1 MKKSFFI
8 ILMLCFS
15 MLSVW
20 ADSDVILASGQE
32 QPWEMRYQFFENW
45 EEAVDPVD
53 SNGNDWYSPA
63 FDDSDWPVIKG
74 PLSDDNWTKDY
85 SCFYLRKTFVMD
97 PLTDGTYV
105 LSMGVDD
112 YAKVYLNGTFIGE
125 AGGQHDFYFPS
136 SSLVVG
142 ENVLCMVIDDRGGM
156 TRSLDYEIRYVG
168 FEREGVIFRI
178 IDSENKYVEVTRS
191 NYSGDVV
198 IPDQVEYDGE
208 TYQVRAI
215 GEFAFAGSSIQ
226 SVTIPGSV
234 KIIEGYA
241 FHECRELSS
250 INISEGVEEIRSF
263 AFYGCSELE
272 SVSFPQTL
280 TKLGE
285 GVFRGN
291 EKLKTVVIPK
301 SVIDCSGVPIWGAP
315 NLESIVVE
323 EGNPVYDSRNN
334 CNAIIETATNTL
346 VNGCKATIIPD
357 DIATIGVHAFVGHGE
372 LKDISIPNSVKT
384 ICHRSFW
391 DTGITT
397 LTLPKSVETIDHQAF
412 FCQSLRELIVLRED
426 PAVITTGDICGENV
440 ILRVP
445 TGCREA
451 YENAEFWQNFM
462 AIVEDRDMI
471 QHVGQSWEARYNSVE
486 NWEEAEDPIDANGN
500 QWYSLDFDDAAWPI
514 LTGPMANA
522 ANNTIPDANYDWDG
536 TSSAYYLRRVFNLE
550 EVKEGYYQFC
560 ARHDDAVKVYMNG
573 TYLYENQNSGSSYYV
588 FSSDLLAAGENVLSI
603 YVDNRG
609 GGDCYLDYGLYYTG
623 SRPARFV
630 DEQGVHYKRKGTSY
644 VISAQGNFGDVN
656 ASSLVIPNELFGYPV
671 SEIEYTHDND
681 RLNEVVTS
689 LSIPASLQVIPGHTR
704 FYNLMNLKDIMV
716 DENNPIYDSRN
727 NCNAVV
733 ERNTNTLVLGA
744 INTVIPES
752 VTTIGEAAF
761 RYRNIEKIII
771 PDNIVNI
778 DLCAF
783 YECDKLN
790 SVILPEHLVSI
801 GQNAFSYCDVLKSIS
816 IPQSVNS
823 IGVEAFIGC
832 DSLTSVRVGMVTPIS
847 IPANAFTNRRNV
859 VLYVPVGSK
868 AAYEAADYWKDF
880 KEIIE
885 VRETDQTGNTL
896 SATIPSLLTGKESSM
911 SINLKNED
919 DIIMTEFNL
928 QLPDGISIA
937 DDEDGYPDV
946 TINISRDNRHS
957 IEVAKNSDGSYHF
970 LCYSSRNNA
979 FIGTEGELFNVK
991 LTCDENMAAGSYQGV
1006 IKDILMSD
1014 ADRNE
1019 LTQSDVTFDITV
1031 MDVAPGDANGDGKLN
1046 GLDIVYLVDYIMGR
1060 PSDNFYVAAA
1070 DLTGD
1075 SKVNGMDLVELVSL
1089 VMSQGTSNA
1098 PARRAMMASQRN
1110 SGLECSLQPVAAG
1123 ENALTVASD
1132 QSFILAQ
1139 CVVECV
1145 EGQSLVDVTTD
1156 MRHVA
1161 TWKPLGDNRYA
1172 VLVYSTG
1179 NASFNDNDNL
1189 FGITLSGDGDLNV
1202 NNLLLV
1208 DTDRQEHWVGSVSG
1222 AVTDG
1227 IDIMRE
1233 QNSSEVVYDL
1243 QGRKVKSMQKGV
1255 YIVNSKKV
1263 VKE

>member
-8 ILMLCFS
+8 FLMLCLS
-15 MLSVW
+15 MLSAW
-20 ADSDVILASGQE
+20 ADGDVVLASGQE

-45 EEAVDPVD
+45 EEAVDSVD
-53 SNGNDWYSPA
+53 SNGNEWYSPA
-63 FDDSDWPVIKG
+63 FDDSDWPVITG
-74 PLSDDNWTKDY
+74 PLSDINWVQDY
-85 SCFYLRKTFVMD
+85 SCFYLRRTFVID
-97 PLTDGTYV
+97 NLIDGTYV
-105 LSMGVDD
+105 LSMTVDD

-191 NYSGDVV
+191 NNYSGDVV
-198 IPDQVEYDGE
+198 IPEQAEYDGE

-301 SVIDCSGVPIWGAP
+301 SVIDCSGVPIWGAA

-346 VNGCKATIIPD
+346 VNGCKTTTIPD
-357 DIATIGVHAFVGHGE
+357 NIEAIGTHAFVEHSQ
-372 LKDISIPNSVKT
+372 LKEITIPNSVKR
-384 ICHRSFW
+384 IGHRAFW
-391 DTGITT
+391 WTGITSIT
-397 LTLPKSVETIDHQAF
+397 IPTGVEEIESEAI
-412 FCQSLRELIVLRED
+412 CPWKNLKEIVVLWEN
-426 PAVITTGDICGENV
+426 PIIATGRIGDENA

-445 TGCREA
+445 AGCCEA

-500 QWYSLDFDDAAWPI
+500 QWYSLDFDDADWPI

-536 TSSAYYLRRVFNLE
+536 TSSAYYLRRVFNMD

-560 ARHDDAVKVYMNG
+560 ARHDDAVKVYMNS
-573 TYLYENQNSGSSYYV
+573 TYLYENQNCGSSYYV

-609 GGDCYLDYGLYYTG
+609 GGDCYLDYGLYYIG

-630 DEQGVHYKRKGTSY
+630 DEQGVHYKRKGMTY
-644 VISAQGNFGDVN
+644 HVTEGDNFQNVTTTTI
-656 ASSLVIPNELFGYPV
+656 VIPEELHGLPV
-671 SEIEYTHDND
+671 TEIEASMGKPGNGDIVESMS
-681 RLNEVVTS
+681 LPTS
-689 LSIPASLQVIPGHTR
+689 LKFLHGASP
-704 FYNLMNLKDIMV
+704 MNKLGKLSYITV
-716 DENNPIYDSRN
+716 AEGNPIYDSRE
-727 NCNAVV
+727 NCNAVI
-733 ERNTNTLVLGA
+733 ETSTNTLVIGTL
-744 INTVIPES
+744 NTVIPPS
-752 VTTIGEAAF
+752 VTTIGAAAF
-761 RYRNIEKIII
+761 DGRMLDSFVI
-771 PDNIVNI
+771 PDNITVI
-778 DLCAF
+778 DMFAF
-783 YECDKLN
+783 YCCEDLKSIRLSDN
-790 SVILPEHLVSI
+790 LTTIGWRAFYGSGLVSI
-801 GQNAFSYCDVLKSIS
+801 D
-816 IPQSVNS
+816 IPATVNS
-823 IGVEAFIGC
+823 IADEAFVC
-832 DSLTSVRVGMVTPIS
+832 DSLRMVRVRSS
-847 IPANAFTNRRNV
+847 IPIVIPESAFTNRRNAT
-859 VLYVPVGSK
+859 LYVPVGSK
-868 AAYEAADYWKDF
+868 AAYESADYWKEF
-880 KEIIE
+880 KRIIE
-885 VRETDQTGNTL
+885 VRESDQTDNIL
-896 SATIPSLLTGKESSM
+896 SATIPSLLTGKVSSM
-911 SINLKNED
+911 SLNLNNEN

-1075 SKVNGMDLVELVSL
+1075 GKVNGMDLVELVSL
-1089 VMSQGTSNA
+1089 VMSQGNNNA
-1098 PARRAMMASQRN
+1098 PARKAQPSSQG
-1110 SGLECSLQPVAAG
+1110 STGLECSLQPVAAG
-1123 ENALTVASD
+1123 ENVLAVASD

-1139 CVVECV
+1139 CVVESLD
-1145 EGQSLVDVTTD
+1145 GQSLVDVSTD
-1156 MRHVA
+1156 MHHVA
-1161 TWKPLGDNRYA
+1161 TWKPLSDNRYA

-1179 NASFNDNDNL
+1179 NAAFNDNDDL
-1189 FGITLSGDGDLNV
+1189 FRITLSGDGEVNV
-1202 NNLLLV
+1202 RNLLLV
-1208 DTDRQEHWVGSVSG
+1208 DADRQEHWVGSVSS
-1222 AVTDG
+1222 AETDG

-1233 QNSSEVVYDL
+1233 QHSSVTVYDL
-1243 QGRKVKSMQKGV
+1243 QGRKVMPEQKGIYV
-1255 YIVNSKKV
+1255 VNGKKV
-1263 VKE
+1263 VKK